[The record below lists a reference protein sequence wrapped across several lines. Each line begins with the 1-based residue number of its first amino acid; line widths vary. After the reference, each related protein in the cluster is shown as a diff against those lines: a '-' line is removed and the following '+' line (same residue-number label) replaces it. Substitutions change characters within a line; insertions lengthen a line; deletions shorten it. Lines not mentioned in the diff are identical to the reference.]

1 MKTISDYT
9 DFISVAFT
17 YLSDKLISKEY
28 KYEIKISPEHS
39 HAIAETRPFGTIELY
54 ESNINMYL
62 AKFGDD
68 EVRRK
73 TALLN
78 VIAHEVS
85 HATQKVNYYIIAKS
99 SKNNPDYSDYIK
111 FIELANMKNSLT
123 FILDHRKELEYELNF
138 IMDVDW
144 LETKLEDIYSS
155 NEFHDRNY
163 NIQENWEQNLCLVF
177 KGEQFKKFSNIG
189 LFIPTNKQQLI
200 AIKEEGRYITNN
212 IELNSILD
220 KQIISN
226 KLLIDL
232 KVFEDRDLLVVGPT
246 YMV

>member
-1 MKTISDYT
+1 MKTISNYT
-9 DFISVAFT
+9 DFISVAFA
-17 YLSDKLISKEY
+17 YLSDKLISKEC

-39 HAIAETRPFGTIELY
+39 HAIATTRPFGTIELY

-73 TALLN
+73 TALLD

-85 HATQKVNYYIIAKS
+85 HATQKVNYYIIGRY
-99 SKNNPDYSDYIK
+99 SKNNPGYSDYIK

-138 IMDVDW
+138 IMDIDW

-163 NIQENWEQNLCLVF
+163 NIQENWERNLCLVF
-177 KGEQFKKFSNIG
+177 NGEQFKKFSNIG
-189 LFIPTNKQQLI
+189 LLIPTKQHVI
-200 AIKEEGRYITNN
+200 AIKEGGRYITNN
-212 IELNSILD
+212 IKLNRILD
-220 KQIISN
+220 KQISSN
-226 KLLIDL
+226 KLLLAL

>member
-1 MKTISDYT
+1 
-9 DFISVAFT
+9 
-17 YLSDKLISKEY
+17 
-28 KYEIKISPEHS
+28 
-39 HAIAETRPFGTIELY
+39 
-54 ESNINMYL
+54 
-62 AKFGDD
+62 
-68 EVRRK
+68 
-73 TALLN
+73 
-78 VIAHEVS
+78 
-85 HATQKVNYYIIAKS
+85 
-99 SKNNPDYSDYIK
+99 
-111 FIELANMKNSLT
+111 MKNSLT

-212 IELNSILD
+212 IELKHI
-220 KQIISN
+220 
-226 KLLIDL
+226 
-232 KVFEDRDLLVVGPT
+232 R
-246 YMV
+246 